1 MRARLPLLVSP
12 AMAKALTAAIAVIL
26 LASNFTI
33 INAQQQGQQLT
44 SQPGEIE
51 NRTTTATATTTTATT
66 FQSTNDG
73 FRVQVPQG
81 WIIQDLNNTDSA
93 LSEEATQ
100 GYEMLAQLCSE
111 GEEQQQQ
118 GGGAVLST
126 NASGGSTN
134 STSNSCQ
141 GAQEEVIHIIRYPNV
156 ETTIQEADNLTTNN
170 NMTTNNLTT
179 YHLQKLQEVGYIDIE
194 IVNSTQT
201 TVNLTIPQT
210 NQTVAAMPAKL
221 VEMTYNTYSA
231 PDETRRGYFLLTATA
246 ATLPD
251 LGTPKGYSILYEGS
265 STSAAEIATTGSSS
279 LPPTPLPPVVEQIF
293 GSFEL
298 IAAPE
303 VGQLIAQQQEAEG
316 AETAEDGDDDD
327 DDDDEGAGG
336 DDDDEGGGG
345 GDDDDEGGAGG
356 GGGGD
361 DDDEGGAGGGGGG
374 VDANDI
380 VDSVMDRLT

>member
-1 MRARLPLLVSP
+1 MRTPLPVLVSP

-51 NRTTTATATTTTATT
+51 NRTTATTTP

-81 WIIQDLNNTDSA
+81 WIIQHLNNTDSA

-118 GGGAVLST
+118 GDAAVVST

-141 GAQEEVIHIIRYPNV
+141 GAQEEVIHIIRYPNI
-156 ETTIQEADNLTTNN
+156 ETTIQEANNLTTNN

-179 YHLQKLQEVGYIDIE
+179 YHLQKLEEVGYTNIQT
-194 IVNSTQT
+194 VNSTET
-201 TVNLTIPQT
+201 TV
-210 NQTVAAMPAKL
+210 K
-221 VEMTYNTYSA
+221 
-231 PDETRRGYFLLTATA
+231 
-246 ATLPD
+246 
-251 LGTPKGYSILYEGS
+251 
-265 STSAAEIATTGSSS
+265 
-279 LPPTPLPPVVEQIF
+279 
-293 GSFEL
+293 
-298 IAAPE
+298 
-303 VGQLIAQQQEAEG
+303 
-316 AETAEDGDDDD
+316 
-327 DDDDEGAGG
+327 
-336 DDDDEGGGG
+336 
-345 GDDDDEGGAGG
+345 
-356 GGGGD
+356 
-361 DDDEGGAGGGGGG
+361 
-374 VDANDI
+374 
-380 VDSVMDRLT
+380 